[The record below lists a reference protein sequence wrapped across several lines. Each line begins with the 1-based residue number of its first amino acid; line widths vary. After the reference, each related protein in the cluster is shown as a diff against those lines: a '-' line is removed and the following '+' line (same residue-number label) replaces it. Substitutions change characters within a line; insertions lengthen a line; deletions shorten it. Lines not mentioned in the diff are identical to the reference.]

1 MAQIEKRC
9 KSYRIKIFC
18 GRDSKGN
25 RKFKNFTY
33 RPAPNMTEKQIKREL
48 ERLAL
53 EYENKYKNGLYF
65 DDNMLFADFVSYWR
79 NEYALKNLRPKT
91 IVGYDC
97 LLLRI
102 LDFFG
107 NMRLNKILPYTII
120 DFYNSLSDDNIRR
133 DLKCSVVYGNP
144 KELLIERGLS
154 QAEFSRRSGLSI
166 KTVESFLKKK
176 NISFASA
183 EKICAFFDLKF
194 DFLFAASGKKT
205 LSDKTILEH
214 HTLLN
219 SLFERAVKWQILFD
233 NPCRH
238 LEPPKA
244 KKSEARYLD
253 EKETLNLLKLLDN
266 ESLKYRVMI
275 YILLY
280 SGMRRGELCG
290 LKWSDIDFKNNVIDI
305 NKSNLYLPDRGIFED
320 TTKTESS
327 KRIIKLPKFIF
338 DMLKDLKKEQTSDR
352 LKFGSKWTDTDFVFI
367 AKAGKPIH
375 PDTVSGWFRN
385 FVEKNNL
392 PKVTIHSL
400 RHTSATLLI
409 MQGVNVKT
417 VSSRLGHSN
426 LSTTQ
431 NIYSHAIKTADEI
444 ASDTL
449 EFLFLNK

>member
-1 MAQIEKRC
+1 MAQIEKRGN
-9 KSYRIKIFC
+9 SYRIKIFC
-18 GRDSKGN
+18 GRDSNGN

-33 RPAPNMTEKQIKREL
+33 KPAPEMTEKQIKKEL
-48 ERLAL
+48 DRLVL
-53 EYENKYKNGLYF
+53 ECESKYKNGLYF
-65 DDNMLFADFVSYWR
+65 DDNMLFSDFVSCWR
-79 NEYALKNLRPKT
+79 SEYALKNLRPKT
-91 IVGYDC
+91 IARYDG
-97 LLLRI
+97 LLVRI

-107 NMRLNKILPYTII
+107 NMRLNKILPYNII
-120 DFYNSLSDDNIRR
+120 NFYNFLSEENIRQ
-133 DLKCSVVYGNP
+133 DTKYSVIYSNP
-144 KELLIERGLS
+144 KVLLNERGFS
-154 QAEFSRRSGLSI
+154 QAEFARRSGLSI
-166 KTVESFLKKK
+166 KTVESFVKKK
-176 NISFASA
+176 NLSYASA
-183 EKICAFFDLKF
+183 EKICAFLNLKF
-194 DFLFAASGKKT
+194 DFLFAACGKKT
-205 LSDKTILEH
+205 LSDKTILEYH
-214 HTLLN
+214 RLLN
-219 SLFERAVKWQILFD
+219 SLFERARKWQILFD

-253 EKETLNLLKLLDN
+253 EKETLMLLKFLDS
-266 ESLKYRVMI
+266 EPLKYRAMI
-275 YILLY
+275 NILLY

-290 LKWSDIDFKNNVIDI
+290 LKWADIDFKNNVIDI

-338 DMLKDLKKEQTSDR
+338 DMLKDLKKEQTSER